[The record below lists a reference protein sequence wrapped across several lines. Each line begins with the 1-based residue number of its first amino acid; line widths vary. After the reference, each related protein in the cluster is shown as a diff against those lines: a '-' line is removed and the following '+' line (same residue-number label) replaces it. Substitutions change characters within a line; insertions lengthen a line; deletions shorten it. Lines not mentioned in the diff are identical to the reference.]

1 MSAAERKSLRQPEES
16 IDLPGIK
23 QALVEIGGLSVARAV
38 HDPGWRWYEHVR
50 PLVGGE
56 WCQARHVGLVL
67 SGRMGVL
74 FDDGRELE
82 FGPDDVYDVP
92 PGHDGWVVGDEPLVC
107 IEWSGARAIAGAH
120 AEFQDRVLTTLLFT
134 DIVGSTETLVRMGD
148 VAWRELLAV
157 HHQSA
162 RAEIERFRGAYVES
176 AGDGFLATFDA
187 PARALRCAASVRA
200 AANRAGLG
208 VRAAA
213 HVGEVVLTGE
223 GIRGVAV
230 HEAARIMAVAQ
241 PNEILASETTRALA
255 EGAGLTFD
263 DRGEHRLK
271 GLEEPRRLYSLAAGE
286 LAS

>member
-1 MSAAERKSLRQPEES
+1 VSAAERKSLRQPEES
-16 IDLPGIK
+16 IDLPGIA
-23 QALVEIGGLSVARAV
+23 QALVEIGGLSVARVV

-50 PLVGGE
+50 PVVGGE

-67 SGRMGVL
+67 SGGMGIL
-74 FDDGRELE
+74 LDDGRELE

-92 PGHDGWVVGDEPLVC
+92 PGHDGWVLGDEPLVC
-107 IEWSGARAIAGAH
+107 IEWSGARALAGAH
-120 AEFQDRVLTTLLFT
+120 GEFQDRVLTTLLIT
-134 DIVGSTETLVRMGD
+134 DIVSSTETLVRVGD

-176 AGDGFLATFDA
+176 TGDGLLATFDA
-187 PARALRCAASVRA
+187 PARALRCGAALRT
-200 AANRAGLG
+200 AANRAGLD

-213 HVGEVVLTGE
+213 HVGEVAVTSD

-230 HEAARIMAVAQ
+230 HEAARIMAAAQ

-255 EGAGLTFD
+255 EGAGLVFE
-263 DRGEHRLK
+263 DRGDHQLK
-271 GLEEPRRLYSLAAGE
+271 GLPEARRLYAFVSGQ
-286 LAS
+286 